1 MSIWKFFSEPYF
13 SNLIWINFNM
23 MIFLSIFRL
32 LSMEFFMMLSD
43 GLGSLMIF
51 FYFITRGRCMSIFI
65 VLNGLIGIITAF
77 QRTFIIYDYL
87 SLQYSFLTSVLF
99 FISIYSILV
108 YGVEVIL
115 GSCGIYKYRWEN
127 FFSGFSR
134 PNISENNNDSSNN
147 NNFQQ
152 NNVVHNRS
160 DPFAGRSFQVGS

>member
-1 MSIWKFFSEPYF
+1 MSILKYFSEPYF

-51 FYFITRGRCMSIFI
+51 FYFITRGKCMSIFI
-65 VLNGLIGIITAF
+65 VLNGLIGLVTAF
-77 QRTFIIYDYL
+77 QRTIIIYNYM
-87 SLQYSFLTSVLF
+87 SLQYSFLTSVLY
-99 FISIYSILV
+99 FISIYSIMV
-108 YGVEVIL
+108 YGLEVII

-134 PNISENNNDSSNN
+134 PNINENNMNSDNN
-147 NNFQQ
+147 MQ
-152 NNVVHNRS
+152 NTNVFHNRS